1 MNVFP
6 AIDIFEGKAVRLF
19 KGDYN
24 EMTVYSDNPAEF
36 AAEFERKG
44 ARFLHMVDL
53 EGAKSGLTPNLETV
67 RKIASETGL
76 FTQLGGGI
84 RSLETI
90 EKYLEIGVDR
100 LILGTAAIKEE
111 GFARRAVE
119 KFGAEHIAVS
129 VDIKDGLVAIKGWTE
144 VSDVTC
150 EDFCARMEADGIK
163 TVICTDISRDGA
175 MKGTNL
181 ELYRKLNDRFGLDF
195 IASGGV
201 SSLSDVKALSEM
213 NLYGA
218 ILGKALY
225 TGAVDLEEA
234 IGLAGRQDEPEKG
247 GRL

>member
-44 ARFLHMVDL
+44 ARFLHMVDR

-90 EKYLEIGVDR
+90 GKYLEIGVDR
-100 LILGTAAIKEE
+100 LILGTAAITEE
-111 GFARRAVE
+111 GVM
-119 KFGAEHIAVS
+119 G
-129 VDIKDGLVAIKGWTE
+129 
-144 VSDVTC
+144 
-150 EDFCARMEADGIK
+150 
-163 TVICTDISRDGA
+163 
-175 MKGTNL
+175 
-181 ELYRKLNDRFGLDF
+181 
-195 IASGGV
+195 
-201 SSLSDVKALSEM
+201 
-213 NLYGA
+213 
-218 ILGKALY
+218 
-225 TGAVDLEEA
+225 
-234 IGLAGRQDEPEKG
+234 
-247 GRL
+247 